1 MKLLFQWLALLIAA
15 GCIAVIAV
23 VGIVL
28 LIQRF
33 G

>member
-1 MKLLFQWLALLIAA
+1 MKLVFQWLGLLIAA
-15 GCIAVIAV
+15 WCIAVIAV